1 MNLGVLPKAPL
12 SLRSMIPSE
21 IFRRSCPGL
30 PQRTY
35 WTELM
40 AVAQT
45 GDSGAYGRLLREVAA
60 RLRQYY
66 IRRLPAAL
74 VENAV
79 QDTSIAIHR
88 VRHTFDPSRNFEAWL
103 MAIARHK
110 WIDQL
115 RALKSQPSKVL
126 TDDIGIEGH
135 ERAVASATVLEDLLR
150 RLKPAQS
157 QVIRLVKIQGYSV
170 KEAAAHT
177 GQSVPLVKV
186 NIHRGLARL
195 ASMARDDDGA

>member
-1 MNLGVLPKAPL
+1 
-12 SLRSMIPSE
+12 
-21 IFRRSCPGL
+21 
-30 PQRTY
+30 
-35 WTELM
+35 
-40 AVAQT
+40 
-45 GDSGAYGRLLREVAA
+45 
-60 RLRQYY
+60 
-66 IRRLPAAL
+66 
-74 VENAV
+74 
-79 QDTSIAIHR
+79 
-88 VRHTFDPSRNFEAWL
+88 

-115 RALKSQPSKVL
+115 RALKSQPSEVL

-157 QVIRLVKIQGYSV
+157 QVVRLVNIQGYSV